1 MYPEKVIRF
10 SDAHNVV
17 IDFEPIEVT
26 SDEQKQLFSYIEDN
40 HFLKELSLLYK
51 SFVYQ
56 IGILDSQYSI
66 QVSGRYSKKSKGVHI
81 EDDELAINT
90 LFSNILSSAKT
101 FLDMVNVYCRSDLYL
116 DDEMATGK
124 IIIPSKSKKKT
135 DFQNFISKVYDSL
148 LTYRLAGVLR
158 NLSQHGYQII
168 SVDNIGRVCFD
179 IEKLNRARH
188 FEMKKE
194 IENELVEFKEAIYKE
209 FDEIHAYLL
218 FSHVRIEF
226 TWAIHR
232 IYHEFMTLRVNIAK
246 HRERNKKSI
255 EQKCKNLDYK
265 SFGFLGEDNMIHLLS
280 KRSNYTDWI
289 KEEVESSGQ
298 ALKKIVAQ
306 YKKAFPS
313 REEPEKIVFGPT
325 SESEKDSTLDN
336 EPR

>member
-26 SDEQKQLFSYIEDN
+26 LDERKRLFSYIEDN

-66 QVSGRYSKKSKGVHI
+66 QVSGRYSKKSKGVHV

-101 FLDMVNVYCRSDLYL
+101 FLEMVDVYCRSDLYL
-116 DDEMATGK
+116 DDDMATGK
-124 IIIPSKSKKKT
+124 IIIPPKSEEKT
-135 DFQNFISKVYDSL
+135 DFQNFISKIYDSL

-158 NLSQHGYQII
+158 HLSQHGYQII

-179 IEKLNRARH
+179 IEKLIRARH
-188 FEMKKE
+188 FKMNKGVKS
-194 IENELVEFKEAIYKE
+194 ELVEFKEAIYKE

-226 TWAIHR
+226 IWAIHR

-246 HRERNKKSI
+246 YRENNKKLI
-255 EQKCKNLDYK
+255 ERKCKDLDYK
-265 SFGFLGEDNMIHLLS
+265 SFGFLGEDNMIHLLP
-280 KRSNYTDWI
+280 KRLNYTDWI

-313 REEPEKIVFGPT
+313 REEPEKIVFGST

-336 EPR
+336 KPR